1 MTTYRLLFRRE
12 GRFCDRVD
20 LEFDDD
26 AAAIAVVSKHD
37 ANLDMELWEEARL
50 VSRFP
55 SSNLFSSAGLVQPI

>member
-12 GRFCDRVD
+12 GRFWDRID

-26 AAAIAVVSKHD
+26 AAAIAVIGKHD
-37 ANLDMELWEEARL
+37 TNLDVELWEEARL

-55 SSNLFSSAGLVQPI
+55 FKHPIQ

>member
-26 AAAIAVVSKHD
+26 AAAIAVIGKHD
-37 ANLDMELWEEARL
+37 TNLDVELWEEARL

-55 SSNLFSSAGLVQPI
+55 YKRPIQQRRN